1 MNKELKKVIKKDG
14 TLEDF
19 NGKKIHIAINKSA
32 ARINYKFTS
41 AQEEKIINFVKNKIR
56 DDKDENVPVLHVH
69 GYVEMALD
77 KYAPEVA
84 KCYRDYRN
92 YKQDFVHI
100 MDNVYQ
106 GCQELLVERERENAN
121 EDSTLVSTQQAL
133 ARKVLDKELY
143 CHFSLTRDELQAE
156 KNGYIYIHDKSAR
169 RYTMNC
175 CLFDIGEVLSHNFEI
190 NNQWYEPPKR
200 LSSAFSIIGDLVMT
214 TAAQQ
219 YGGFTIP
226 ELDKV
231 LAPYAEKSFNKYKKD
246 YLDVLKD
253 NGLDTE
259 KKEIIKKAEE
269 HAYKKVEFDFRQGY
283 QGLEYK
289 FNTVGSSRGD
299 YPFVTVTFG
308 LGTGVFEKMCSRV
321 ILQVHAEG
329 QGRKGA
335 KRPVLFPKLVFLY
348 DKELHG
354 FGKVNEDLREEAI
367 RCSAKTMYPD
377 WLSLTGEGY
386 VSEIYKKYKKA
397 ISPMGCRAFLSP
409 WYKEGGMYPKD
420 ENDEP
425 VFVGRFNIGV
435 VSLNL
440 PMILAKAR
448 RESRNFYEVL
458 DYYLEMIRQIHLKT
472 YEFLAEKR
480 ASINPL
486 GFCFGGFY
494 GGHLNYN
501 DKIAPVLESA
511 TASFGITAL
520 NELQELYNKTSITK
534 DSDFALEV
542 MQYINDKVAEFKKED
557 GKLYAIYGTPAENLC
572 GLQAKQF
579 RKEFGIVKG
588 VSDRG
593 YVSNSF
599 HCPVWEDISPI
610 EKQNKESKFWDL
622 FNGGKIQYC
631 KYPLQYNIDAIRTL
645 VMRAM
650 DMGLY
655 EGVNFDL
662 AYCDDCG
669 EQGFDGDVC
678 PKCGSTNIVKI
689 ERMNGYLAFYLVKGE
704 SRLNDAK
711 VEEIK
716 ERVSM

>member
-1 MNKELKKVIKKDG
+1 
-14 TLEDF
+14 
-19 NGKKIHIAINKSA
+19 
-32 ARINYKFTS
+32 
-41 AQEEKIINFVKNKIR
+41 
-56 DDKDENVPVLHVH
+56 
-69 GYVEMALD
+69 
-77 KYAPEVA
+77 
-84 KCYRDYRN
+84 
-92 YKQDFVHI
+92 
-100 MDNVYQ
+100 
-106 GCQELLVERERENAN
+106 
-121 EDSTLVSTQQAL
+121 
-133 ARKVLDKELY
+133 
-143 CHFSLTRDELQAE
+143 
-156 KNGYIYIHDKSAR
+156 
-169 RYTMNC
+169 
-175 CLFDIGEVLSHNFEI
+175 
-190 NNQWYEPPKR
+190 
-200 LSSAFSIIGDLVMT
+200 
-214 TAAQQ
+214 
-219 YGGFTIP
+219 
-226 ELDKV
+226 
-231 LAPYAEKSFNKYKKD
+231 
-246 YLDVLKD
+246 
-253 NGLDTE
+253 
-259 KKEIIKKAEE
+259 
-269 HAYKKVEFDFRQGY
+269 
-283 QGLEYK
+283 
-289 FNTVGSSRGD
+289 
-299 YPFVTVTFG
+299 
-308 LGTGVFEKMCSRV
+308 
-321 ILQVHAEG
+321 
-329 QGRKGA
+329 
-335 KRPVLFPKLVFLY
+335 
-348 DKELHG
+348 
-354 FGKVNEDLREEAI
+354 
-367 RCSAKTMYPD
+367 
-377 WLSLTGEGY
+377 
-386 VSEIYKKYKKA
+386 
-397 ISPMGCRAFLSP
+397 
-409 WYKEGGMYPKD
+409 
-420 ENDEP
+420 
-425 VFVGRFNIGV
+425 
-435 VSLNL
+435 
-440 PMILAKAR
+440 
-448 RESRNFYEVL
+448 
-458 DYYLEMIRQIHLKT
+458 MIRQIHLKT